1 MSSSPQEASSPPAP
15 ASPPVRVAQ
24 RPFFGITL
32 KILSALSFTAMSAVV
47 KIAIGGGTSV
57 PVPLGELIF
66 FRSFFAMV
74 AVIFWLAYARPLSAA
89 FKTDNVRGH
98 IRRGLIG
105 SCGMFFG
112 FTALHHLPLPDAT
125 AISYAAPL
133 LSVVLAGLVLKE
145 TIRIYRWTAVLI
157 GFVGVLIMLLPH
169 LSPAATG
176 ATAGSAKGIAFA
188 LGGAICS
195 AFAIIEVRKLT
206 ATEHTGAIVVYF
218 SLTTTVLSLFTF
230 VFGRF
235 DPAYAWIW
243 PTAGDFALLTAIGF
257 LGGIGQILLTH
268 CYRYADASVIAPFD
282 YTSMIWALL
291 ISWFLFSQIPD
302 QLVLIGATVVIA
314 SGIFVILRERAL
326 GIERKKQRKAGASR
340 GL

>member
-1 MSSSPQEASSPPAP
+1 MAPPAP
-15 ASPPVRVAQ
+15 QRVAQ
-24 RPFFGITL
+24 RPFFGISL

-66 FRSFFAMV
+66 FRSFFAMMT
-74 AVIFWLAYARPLSAA
+74 VILWLAYARPLSAA
-89 FKTDNVRGH
+89 FRTNNVRGH

-105 SCGMFFG
+105 SAGMFFG
-112 FTALHHLPLPDAT
+112 FAALHHLPLPDAT
-125 AISYAAPL
+125 ALSYAAPL
-133 LSVVLAGLVLKE
+133 LSVVLASLVLKE
-145 TIRIYRWTAVLI
+145 TIRIYRWTAVLF
-157 GFVGVLIMLLPH
+157 GFVGVIIMLLPH
-169 LSPAATG
+169 LSPESAG
-176 ATAGSAKGIAFA
+176 AHGSPIGIAFA
-188 LGGAICS
+188 LGGAICA

-218 SLTTTVLSLFTF
+218 SLTTTVLSLVTF
-230 VFGRF
+230 AFGRF
-235 DPAYAWIW
+235 NPAYAWIW
-243 PTAGDFALLTAIGF
+243 PTATDFALLTAIGF
-257 LGGIGQILLTH
+257 LGGMGQILLTH

-282 YTSMIWALL
+282 YTSMIWALM
-291 ISWFLFSQIPD
+291 IGWFLFDQIPD
-302 QLVLIGATVVIA
+302 RLVLIGATVVIA